1 MITLGF
7 ILLHLVCLAIFPLA
21 LIFTFGMHLMYDAN
35 QSNRKKDKAVRDEEK
50 AEQFMRDYKRDRVQ
64 RWEAEHHGE

>member
-7 ILLHLVCLAIFPLA
+7 VLLHLVCLAIFPLA

-35 QSNRKKDKAVRDEEK
+35 QSNRKHDKAVRDEEK

-64 RWEAEHHGE
+64 RWEAEEYNK

>member
-64 RWEAEHHGE
+64 RWEAEEYNK

>member
-7 ILLHLVCLAIFPLA
+7 ILLHFVCLAIFPLA

-64 RWEAEHHGE
+64 RWEAEEYNK